1 VNKKGIIMQLNKKF
15 SLLLIGVSVFCLSQV
30 SFAANSLPDFTEMVD
45 KYSPAVVNISTK
57 QTSKINPSGSNP
69 HQFEIPELQGDNPFN
84 ELLKRFFGDHFEI
97 PDLIERDSKSLG
109 SGFII
114 SDDGYILTNHHVV
127 SSADEILVR
136 LTDRREF
143 KAKLIGSDKD
153 SDIALIKIDADDL
166 PTVTLGKAANLRVG
180 EWVLAIGSPFGFEHS
195 VTAGIV
201 SAKGRSLPN
210 ENYVPYIQ
218 TDVAINP
225 GNSGGPLFNLRGEV
239 VGVNSQIYSRS
250 GGFMGLS
257 FSIPIELAMNVA
269 DQLKNHGQVV
279 RGYLGVLIQDVTY
292 ELADSFKMKR
302 PRGALVAKVLEDT
315 PAEKAGIQVGDVI
328 LSFNGQ
334 DVEKSSQLPPMVGG
348 SPINKPAKVEIL
360 RNGKRKMLNIAVQ
373 QLPKQEMVTEVTKT
387 PAPAPAVVDR
397 AGLVVKELSPEQ
409 RQALDLGGKSG
420 VLIAEVKDGAGK
432 LAGLQEGDIILMV
445 NNRKISS
452 IEDYDQIIQSAEP
465 GKNLAVLVQR
475 EDGALFVPLRLPLQ

>member
-1 VNKKGIIMQLNKKF
+1 MRSNFKL
-15 SLLLIGVSVFCLSQV
+15 SLTLILLSAVCLSQV
-30 SFAANSLPDFTEMVD
+30 TFAANSLPDFTEMVE
-45 KYSPAVVNISTK
+45 KYSPTVVNISTS
-57 QTSKINPSGSNP
+57 QSSKLKKRGSSP
-69 HQFEIPELQGDNPFN
+69 HHFDIPELEGDNPLN

-114 SDDGYILTNHHVV
+114 SEDGYILTNHHVV

-153 SDIALIKIDADDL
+153 SDIALIKIDADAL
-166 PTVTLGKAANLRVG
+166 PTVTLGKAADLSVG

-315 PAEKAGIQVGDVI
+315 PAEKAGIRVGDVI

-334 DVEKSSQLPPMVGG
+334 DVEKSSQLPPMVGA

-360 RNGKRKMLNIAVQ
+360 RNGKREVLNIAVQ
-373 QLPKQEMVTEVTKT
+373 QLPKQEMVTEVPK
-387 PAPAPAVVDR
+387 PPAPAVIDR
-397 AGLVVKELSPEQ
+397 AGLVVKDLTEQQ
-409 RQALDLGGKSG
+409 RQALDLGDKSG
-420 VLIAEVKDGAGK
+420 VLITGVKDGAGK
-432 LAGLQEGDIILMV
+432 RAGLQEGDVILMI
-445 NNRKISS
+445 NNRKITSVD
-452 IEDYDQIIQSAEP
+452 DYDRIIQSATP

-475 EDGALFVPLRLPLQ
+475 EDGALFLPLRLPLQ